1 MYRSSTALLQRF
13 AVVASVLVLLFAASD
28 ARAQTVIPH
37 TLSYQGL
44 LLDSTG
50 IAVCDSTWNME
61 FYLYQN
67 GVGGSPFWSEQHSI
81 RTKLGVFGVVLGAR
95 IPITLIHGDSLWL
108 SIRIGESEVHTA
120 RLLLTSVPYAFSA
133 DTATYGMTSGLAQTL
148 SAQGAAEIR
157 NSIGLPEN
165 NMGNVLIGAINATG
179 TGTIDPRRI
188 PDVKSKSGSNVH
200 AYGSIDSVQ
209 LLIGKGA
216 VGDNELQDVFASV
229 PTAIGGPTQSLIIE
243 VDVDGRVRSISAVEI
258 SGVQP
263 GGDASGDLRGTYPA
277 PIVRDSAITSTKL
290 SNGAVTT
297 PKLGERSVTHTK
309 LAEFAVGTENIIDGA
324 VTTPKLADKSV
335 TSAKIADTAV
345 TTNKLAR
352 YSVTADKILDHQVTS
367 DKMTNMPLTPGTYG
381 NSTQVA
387 QVYVDQAGRVVTVR
401 NVDIV
406 SVPPAGPAGGDL
418 TGVYPNPQIRDA
430 AVTGPKVA
438 SNAITSEKIVD
449 GEVRNADLAD
459 NSVSTA
465 KIANEQVTTEKLK
478 PTGVTPGVYGGQ
490 QYTTMLSVDTSGRVT
505 SATNIAI
512 TGTTPGGIAGGD
524 LTGSYPNPSVAP
536 SAITSAKIADGT
548 IATAD
553 VADNAIT
560 TAKMSTTGV
569 TAGSYGTTTQVP
581 AITVDASGRLTS
593 AGNVTIS
600 GTTPGGPAGG
610 VLAGTYPNPSLAPGA
625 ITTSSLSDSSITTA
639 KLSNTTVVPGTYGSS
654 TQVGQFTVDQKG
666 RLQHAGNVLIT
677 GTTPGGVA
685 GGVLAGTYPNPSLA
699 PGAITTSTITDS
711 SITTA
716 KLSNTTVVPGTY
728 GSSTQVGQ
736 FTVDQKGRLQ
746 YAGNVLITGTTP
758 GGAAGGVLAGTYPN
772 PSLAPGAITTSTI
785 TDSSITT
792 AKLSN
797 TTVVPSTYGSS
808 TQVGQFTVDQKG
820 RLQHAGNVLIT
831 GTTPGGVAGGDLT
844 GTYPNPTV
852 ATSAITSTKIAD
864 GTVSTVDIAN
874 NAITTAKMST
884 TGVTAGSYGTTTQ
897 VPAITVDASGRLTSA
912 GNVTIS
918 GTTPGGAAGGVLAGT
933 YPNPSLAPGAITT
946 TTIMDSSITT
956 AKLSNT
962 TVVPG
967 TYGSSTQVGQF
978 TVDQKGRLQ
987 YAGNVLITGTTPG
1000 GVAGGDLTGTYPNP
1014 TVATSAITST
1024 KIADGTIAT
1033 ADVANNAITTAK
1045 MSTTGVTTGS
1055 YGTTT
1060 QVPAIT
1066 VDASGR
1072 LTSAGNVT
1080 ISGTTPG
1087 GAAGGVLAGTY
1098 PNPSL
1103 APGAITT
1110 TTIMDS
1116 SITTA
1121 KLSNT
1126 TVVPGTYGSSTEV
1139 GQFTVDQKGRLQY
1152 AGNVLIS
1159 GTTPGGVAGGD
1170 LTGTYPNPTV
1180 ATSAITS
1187 TKIADGTIATAD
1199 VANNAITTAKM
1210 STTGVATGS
1219 FGSATEVAT
1228 FTVDAA
1234 GRLTAAGNVTISGAA
1249 PGGAAGGDLTGTYP
1263 NPTVATSAITSTKIA
1278 DGTIATADVAD
1289 NAITTVKMST
1299 TGVATGSYGTATQ
1312 VPTFTVDAAG
1322 RLTAAGN
1329 TTITGTTPGGTAGG
1343 DLTGTYPNPIV
1354 ASLAITTAKLAAD
1367 AVTST
1372 KIADGTIATADV
1384 ADNAIT
1390 TAKMSTTGVTA
1401 ASYGSSTQVATFT
1414 VDAAGRLT
1422 AAGNV
1427 TISGAAPGGTAG
1439 GDLTGTYPNP
1449 AVAASAITSGKI
1461 ADGTIATADVA
1472 DNAITTAKMSTTG
1485 VTAASY
1491 GSSTQVATFT
1501 VDAAGRLTAAGNTTI
1516 TGTTP
1521 GGSAGGDLTGTYP
1534 NPTVAAAA
1542 ITTTKLANDAVT
1554 SGKIADGTIATADV
1568 ADNAI
1573 TSAKMST
1580 TGVTAASYGSATQVA
1595 TFTVDAAGRLTAA
1608 GNTTITGTTPGG
1620 SAGGDLTGTYPNP
1633 TVAAAAITTTKLAN
1647 DAVTSGKIADGTI
1660 ATADVADNA
1669 ITSAKMSTTGVVAAS
1684 YGTATTVPAITIDAA
1699 GRITSAG
1706 SVTITGTT
1714 PGGTANGDLSGTYP
1728 NPTVDGLQGRPVAA
1742 TVPAGGNVL
1751 TWNSTS
1757 NQWEPTAPSSYTLTI
1772 GGKQVTDPMTVTDG
1786 DALIYDAVT
1795 DKWIAR
1801 TPTVEVL
1808 KLRLKEGTNFD
1819 VDLLRGITTTI
1830 GDIVLSENAFFT
1842 FTNASANTNVT
1853 GFGNGEDGRM
1863 LIIVN
1868 HSGKNLT
1875 FQDESTGSLAN
1886 NRLSLGVA
1894 NKTIN
1899 NHQSIMFVYSADVNR
1914 WVLLANT

>member
-1 MYRSSTALLQRF
+1 LQ
-13 AVVASVLVLLFAASD
+13 
-28 ARAQTVIPH
+28 
-37 TLSYQGL
+37 
-44 LLDSTG
+44 
-50 IAVCDSTWNME
+50 
-61 FYLYQN
+61 
-67 GVGGSPFWSEQHSI
+67 
-81 RTKLGVFGVVLGAR
+81 
-95 IPITLIHGDSLWL
+95 
-108 SIRIGESEVHTA
+108 
-120 RLLLTSVPYAFSA
+120 YA
-133 DTATYGMTSGLAQTL
+133 
-148 SAQGAAEIR
+148 
-157 NSIGLPEN
+157 
-165 NMGNVLIGAINATG
+165 GNVL
-179 TGTIDPRRI
+179 
-188 PDVKSKSGSNVH
+188 
-200 AYGSIDSVQ
+200 
-209 LLIGKGA
+209 
-216 VGDNELQDVFASV
+216 
-229 PTAIGGPTQSLIIE
+229 
-243 VDVDGRVRSISAVEI
+243 
-258 SGVQP
+258 
-263 GGDASGDLRGTYPA
+263 
-277 PIVRDSAITSTKL
+277 
-290 SNGAVTT
+290 
-297 PKLGERSVTHTK
+297 
-309 LAEFAVGTENIIDGA
+309 
-324 VTTPKLADKSV
+324 
-335 TSAKIADTAV
+335 
-345 TTNKLAR
+345 
-352 YSVTADKILDHQVTS
+352 
-367 DKMTNMPLTPGTYG
+367 
-381 NSTQVA
+381 
-387 QVYVDQAGRVVTVR
+387 
-401 NVDIV
+401 
-406 SVPPAGPAGGDL
+406 
-418 TGVYPNPQIRDA
+418 
-430 AVTGPKVA
+430 
-438 SNAITSEKIVD
+438 
-449 GEVRNADLAD
+449 
-459 NSVSTA
+459 
-465 KIANEQVTTEKLK
+465 
-478 PTGVTPGVYGGQ
+478 
-490 QYTTMLSVDTSGRVT
+490 
-505 SATNIAI
+505 
-512 TGTTPGGIAGGD
+512 
-524 LTGSYPNPSVAP
+524 
-536 SAITSAKIADGT
+536 
-548 IATAD
+548 
-553 VADNAIT
+553 
-560 TAKMSTTGV
+560 
-569 TAGSYGTTTQVP
+569 
-581 AITVDASGRLTS
+581 
-593 AGNVTIS
+593 IS
-600 GTTPGGPAGG
+600 GTTPGGVAGG

-625 ITTSSLSDSSITTA
+625 ITTSTITDSSITTA

-666 RLQHAGNVLIT
+666 RLQYAGNVLIT

-746 YAGNVLITGTTP
+746 YAGNVLI
-758 GGAAGGVLAGTYPN
+758 
-772 PSLAPGAITTSTI
+772 S
-785 TDSSITT
+785 
-792 AKLSN
+792 
-797 TTVVPSTYGSS
+797 
-808 TQVGQFTVDQKG
+808 
-820 RLQHAGNVLIT
+820 

-852 ATSAITSTKIAD
+852 ATSAITSAKIAD
-864 GTVSTVDIAN
+864 GTIATVDVAN

-918 GTTPGGAAGGVLAGT
+918 GTTPGGPAGGVLAGM

-946 TTIMDSSITT
+946 SSLSDSSITT

-1014 TVATSAITST
+1014 TVAPSAITSA
-1024 KIADGTIAT
+1024 KIADGAVAT
-1033 ADVANNAITTAK
+1033 VDIANNAVTTAK
-1045 MSTTGVTTGS
+1045 LSTTGVTAGS
-1055 YGTTT
+1055 YGSTTEVGT
-1060 QVPAIT
+1060 FT
-1066 VDASGR
+1066 VDAAGR
-1072 LTSAGNVT
+1072 ITAAGNVT
-1080 ISGTTPG
+1080 ISGAAPG
-1087 GAAGGVLAGTY
+1087 GAAGGDLA
-1098 PNPSL
+1098 
-1103 APGAITT
+1103 
-1110 TTIMDS
+1110 
-1116 SITTA
+1116 
-1121 KLSNT
+1121 
-1126 TVVPGTYGSSTEV
+1126 
-1139 GQFTVDQKGRLQY
+1139 
-1152 AGNVLIS
+1152 
-1159 GTTPGGVAGGD
+1159 
-1170 LTGTYPNPTV
+1170 GTYPNPTV

-1187 TKIADGTIATAD
+1187 TKIADGSIATVD

-1210 STTGVATGS
+1210 STTGVAAASYGSSTQVATFTVDAAGRLTAAGNTTIAGTTPGGTAGGDLTGTYPNPTVAAAAITTTKLANDAVTS
-1219 FGSATEVAT
+1219 GKIADGTIATADVADNAVTTAKMSTTGVTAASYGSSTQVAT

-1234 GRLTAAGNVTISGAA
+1234 GRLTAAGNVTISGSA

-1289 NAITTVKMST
+1289 NAITTTKMST
-1299 TGVATGSYGTATQ
+1299 TGVTAASYGSSTQ
-1312 VPTFTVDAAG
+1312 VATFTVDAAG

-1343 DLTGTYPNPIV
+1343 DLTGTYPSPTV
-1354 ASLAITTAKLAAD
+1354 AAAAITTTKLAND
-1367 AVTST
+1367 AVTSG

-1449 AVAASAITSGKI
+1449 TVAAAAITTTKLANDAVTSGKI

-1472 DNAITTAKMSTTG
+1472 DNAITSAKMSTTG
-1485 VTAASY
+1485 VATGSY
-1491 GSSTQVATFT
+1491 GSATQVATFT

-1521 GGSAGGDLTGTYP
+1521 GGTAGGDLTGTYP

-1573 TSAKMST
+1573 TTAKMST
-1580 TGVTAASYGSATQVA
+1580 TGVTTGSYGSATQVA

-1620 SAGGDLTGTYPNP
+1620 TAGGDLTGTYPNP

-1728 NPTVDGLQGRPVAA
+1728 NPTVDGLQGRTVAA
-1742 TVPAGGNVL
+1742 TAPAAGNVL
-1751 TWNSTS
+1751 MWNATTS
-1757 NQWEPTAPSSYTLTI
+1757 QWEPTAPSTYTLTI
-1772 GGKQVTDPMTVTDG
+1772 GGKQVTDPMTVADG
-1786 DALIYDAVT
+1786 DALIYDAIT

-1808 KLRLKEGTNFD
+1808 KLRLKEGTNLN
-1819 VDLLRGITTTI
+1819 VDSLRGITTEI
-1830 GDIVLSENAFFT
+1830 NDIALSENAFFT
-1842 FTNASANTNVT
+1842 FTNASANTDVT

-1875 FQDESTGSLAN
+1875 FQDEDPGSLAN
-1886 NRLSLGVA
+1886 NRFSLGVA
-1894 NKTIN
+1894 NKTIS